1 MVVDLDPVTDYP
13 LGTRRPELVRTP
25 SGLGLD
31 AVTLPAAREGTLTS
45 ADTRATAETL
55 SLQADVAR
63 AAGRPQ
69 LADGLARAS
78 ELTVVPDAELLEI
91 YTALRPGRSTGAE
104 LEAWAVRLDQLGAAE
119 TAAFVREAAR
129 VYVERGLVVDG

>member
-1 MVVDLDPVTDYP
+1 M
-13 LGTRRPELVRTP
+13 RTP

-31 AVTLPAAREGTLTS
+31 AVTLRAAREGILTS

-78 ELTVVPDAELLEI
+78 ELTVVPDGDLLEI

-129 VYVERGLVVDG
+129 VYVERGLVVDD